1 MITGDGKETAAAI
14 AEMLGLQT
22 DRKVLLSGAEVDR
35 MNDVELQRIADSV
48 SLNSY
53 IIPYYIRLDSPLFLY
68 DISSYR
74 KVVYFYYITFCVL
87 RLLITFS
94 IRCKITLAPSLT

>member
-53 IIPYYIRLDSPLFLY
+53 TMTILYSTRLPF
-68 DISSYR
+68 
-74 KVVYFYYITFCVL
+74 FCV
-87 RLLITFS
+87 I
-94 IRCKITLAPSLT
+94 LARIVK

>member
-53 IIPYYIRLDSPLFLY
+53 TIIPYYIRLPPFLC

-74 KVVYFYYITFCVL
+74 KLYFYYITFCVL

-94 IRCKITLAPSLT
+94 IRCKITLARFLT

>member
-35 MNDVELQRIADSV
+35 MNDVDLQRIADSV
-48 SLNSY
+48 RCHAL
-53 IIPYYIRLDSPLFLY
+53 PHPL
-68 DISSYR
+68 SQH
-74 KVVYFYYITFCVL
+74 T
-87 RLLITFS
+87 
-94 IRCKITLAPSLT
+94 

>member
-53 IIPYYIRLDSPLFLY
+53 IIPYYIRLDSPLFCVILARIVKY
-68 DISSYR
+68 
-74 KVVYFYYITFCVL
+74 TF
-87 RLLITFS
+87 
-94 IRCKITLAPSLT
+94 ITLRFVFLGF

>member
-53 IIPYYIRLDSPLFLY
+53 TMTILYSTRLLF
-68 DISSYR
+68 
-74 KVVYFYYITFCVL
+74 FCVIL
-87 RLLITFS
+87 ARIVNYTF
-94 IRCKITLAPSLT
+94 ITLRFVFLGF

>member
-53 IIPYYIRLDSPLFLY
+53 TIISYYIRLPFFVC
-68 DISSYR
+68 DITSSYR

>member
-53 IIPYYIRLDSPLFLY
+53 TIIPYYI
-68 DISSYR
+68 
-74 KVVYFYYITFCVL
+74 
-87 RLLITFS
+87 
-94 IRCKITLAPSLT
+94 

>member
-53 IIPYYIRLDSPLFLY
+53 TIIPYYIRLNSPFLC

-74 KVVYFYYITFCVL
+74 KVYFYYITFCVL

-94 IRCKITLAPSLT
+94 IRCKITLARSLT

>member
-53 IIPYYIRLDSPLFLY
+53 TIIPYYIRLDSPFLCVILARIVNY
-68 DISSYR
+68 
-74 KVVYFYYITFCVL
+74 TF
-87 RLLITFS
+87 
-94 IRCKITLAPSLT
+94 ITLRFVFLGF

>member
-53 IIPYYIRLDSPLFLY
+53 IQGPRTRGGLGGSDPPWNCRFIE
-68 DISSYR
+68 
-74 KVVYFYYITFCVL
+74 
-87 RLLITFS
+87 
-94 IRCKITLAPSLT
+94 